1 MSGPLRVLVA
11 AAAAVLLGG
20 GAIRAQDAPAPAP
33 KAELGKPAPDF
44 TLESL
49 DGKTVKLSGFRAGAG
64 AAAKPGKIVVLDFWS
79 CTCPGSIRYEE
90 RLSAFTKKYS
100 EKGVAILALAP
111 NATETPEQMKA
122 FLEERSA
129 PYTVLH
135 DKGNS
140 VCDSYGAQVTPTFFV
155 VDRAGVLRYRGAFD
169 SSPGRPNR
177 AGRVSYLEE
186 VVDALLAGN
195 DPPHTESRAM
205 G

>member
-1 MSGPLRVLVA
+1 MSRAIPFA
-11 AAAAVLLGG
+11 AVAVLLA
-20 GAIRAQDAPAPAP
+20 GAAARAQDASAPAP

-44 TLESL
+44 TLRGL
-49 DGKTVKLSGFRAGAG
+49 DGKTVKLSDLRAGPDAS
-64 AAAKPGKIVVLDFWS
+64 AKPGKIVVLDFWS

-90 RLSAFTKKYS
+90 RLAAFTKKYA

-111 NATETPEQMKA
+111 NATETPEQMKT

-129 PYTVLH
+129 PYPVLH

-140 VCDSYGAQVTPTFFV
+140 VCDAYGAQVTPTFYV

-169 SSPGRPNR
+169 NSPGRPNR
-177 AGRVSYLEE
+177 AGRVAYLEE
-186 VVDALLAGN
+186 VVDALLAGR
-195 DPPHTESRAM
+195 DSPHAESRAM